1 MAATETTTPDPTFA
15 DLTTLRVGGPIRRLV
30 TASTQRDLVDLA
42 VEAWADGEPWMVL
55 GGGSNLLVGDEG
67 FDGTVI
73 RIRTTGIEVLPSEDS
88 DGSDGDGSD
97 GDGAAAGSGA
107 TSARIRVQAGEV
119 WDDLVAWTVERGLGG
134 IEALSGIPGCVGA
147 APVQNIGAYGQE
159 LESTLVAIEFLEEGA
174 ETPRRMGADEL
185 ELGYRTSVL
194 KQGLRGI
201 VVSIELDLHD
211 TAAERAVLG
220 ETLSRPVAYPQLAG
234 ALHVDLG
241 DRVPLARVR
250 ESVLALRASKGMVLD
265 PADADTASA
274 GSFFTNPI
282 VGEHTARAL
291 PAEAP
296 RWYLDADPGD
306 EVVPLA
312 NALEE
317 SPLEQFLALQ
327 ASLGASDT
335 STDAGPRPTLVKL
348 SAAWLIEHAGISRG
362 FRLPGS
368 RAAVSSKH
376 TLALTN
382 RGGASAEEVA
392 QLARFVQSRVQSEF
406 GILLHPE
413 PVVVGLEF

>member
-1 MAATETTTPDPTFA
+1 MGATDMGATDLGTIDPVPANVPDATFA
-15 DLTTLRVGGPIRRLV
+15 DLTTLGVGGPIRHLV
-30 TASTQRDLVDLA
+30 TATTQRDLVDLA
-42 VEAWADGEPWMVL
+42 RDAWNDGEPWMLL

-73 RIRTTGIEVLPSEDS
+73 RIRTKGIEVLTD
-88 DGSDGDGSD
+88 D
-97 GDGAAAGSGA
+97 AGPDP

-119 WDDLVAWTVERGLGG
+119 WDDLVAWTVERGYAG

-159 LESTLVAIEFLEEGA
+159 LESTLVAIEFLDEGA
-174 ETPRRMGADEL
+174 DEPRRMTAHEL

-250 ESVLALRASKGMVLD
+250 ESVLALRATKGMVLD
-265 PADADTASA
+265 PADVDTASA

-282 VGEHTARAL
+282 VGEHTARSL
-291 PAEAP
+291 PSAAP
-296 RWYLDADPGD
+296 RWYLEPDPVD
-306 EVVPLA
+306 EVVPLV
-312 NALEE
+312 NPLEE
-317 SPLEQFLALQ
+317 SPLEQFLAHQ
-327 ASLGASDT
+327 ASLEASEA
-335 STDAGPRPTLVKL
+335 STDAAPQPTLVKL
-348 SAAWLIEHAGISRG
+348 SAAWLIEHAGIGRG

-382 RGGASAEEVA
+382 RGG
-392 QLARFVQSRVQSEF
+392 
-406 GILLHPE
+406 
-413 PVVVGLEF
+413 